1 LGTRPTPPS
10 GKKVSNYVIWGKLE
24 CDTLRGEYSLRVAV
38 MRVLKRRFITTSDT
52 VTGGWRKCS
61 NEELNNV

>member
-1 LGTRPTPPS
+1 MLYG
-10 GKKVSNYVIWGKLE
+10 GKLE
-24 CDTLRGEYSLRVAV
+24 CDTLRGEHSLSLVV
-38 MRVLKRRFITTSDT
+38 MRVLKRMFITTSDT